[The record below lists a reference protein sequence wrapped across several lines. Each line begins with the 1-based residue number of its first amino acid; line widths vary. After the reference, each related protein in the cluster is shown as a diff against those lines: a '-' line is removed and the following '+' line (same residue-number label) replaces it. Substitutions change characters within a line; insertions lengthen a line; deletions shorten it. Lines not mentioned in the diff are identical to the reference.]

1 MKHLSSQYKLLVAEL
16 LIWNSDSTGQVLP
29 PRNCSK
35 TLVIEWRLKLGYN
48 PCLRQWWHQL
58 SDLPPTTLISRASCG
73 NGTTSSRFLPF
84 LLATTS
90 SHSHLR
96 LGTQRRMPQ
105 SREAEHW
112 KWTKITPSHSVCHM
126 LESLNHVKSTGCFTS
141 SMQSL
146 MFRCSRHKFPPLEKS
161 TAPWGAVGQN
171 EERLLEAVISR
182 FSRCPFVFYSCHEW
196 CASCALL
203 KRHPAWKYS

>member
-1 MKHLSSQYKLLVAEL
+1 MKHLSSQYKLLV
-16 LIWNSDSTGQVLP
+16 STGQVLPQP

-35 TLVIEWRLKLGYN
+35 TLVIELRLKLGYN

-73 NGTTSSRFLPF
+73 NGTTSSHFMPF

-96 LGTQRRMPQ
+96 LGTQRRMWQ

-126 LESLNHVKSTGCFTS
+126 FESLNHVKSTGCFTS
-141 SMQSL
+141 AMQSL
-146 MFRCSRHKFPPLEKS
+146 MFRFSRHKFPTLEKS
-161 TAPWGAVGQN
+161 TAPWGPWMVC
-171 EERLLEAVISR
+171 
-182 FSRCPFVFYSCHEW
+182 FMCFVE
-196 CASCALL
+196 
-203 KRHPAWKYS
+203 RHPTSKYS